1 MNSFDFTYTSRRGVP
16 VSPDERTSVEKRM
29 DEIIALLKEIRD
41 QGKAK
46 AEKPPTIGPFLQ

>member
-1 MNSFDFTYTSRRGVP
+1 
-16 VSPDERTSVEKRM
+16 M